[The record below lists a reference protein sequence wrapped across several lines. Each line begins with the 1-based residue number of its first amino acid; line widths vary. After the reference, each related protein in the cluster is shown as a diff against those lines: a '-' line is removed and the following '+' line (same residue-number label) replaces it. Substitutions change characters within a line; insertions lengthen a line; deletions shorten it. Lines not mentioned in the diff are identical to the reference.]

1 MEKDNLLKKYEKISK
16 EARINKPVMI
26 CYLVLGLFIGI
37 AYIGEV
43 FKGNRSLLYSGFVA
57 AVAIIPSVVNAL
69 IYMKDKGSFL
79 IKHISCIGFAVL
91 YSLVMLTTDNPFVFV
106 EVLPMIIVVTLYNDI
121 RLSVLTDFGVLV
133 LNIAQV
139 ALFFK
144 NGLYT
149 MENNTQVEIQI
160 LSIIVICVF
169 SVYTTMVSNTNS
181 KLEIKNM
188 EEQKVLVEKMFEK
201 TRNAAGQMA
210 ANIDDINDRA
220 SQLKQAMQETQQNMN
235 EINIGSTDTAQAVQN
250 QLEQTEN
257 IKKRIENVADG
268 SGAIIESIK
277 NTKNAIDEGSEHIE
291 NLVKKVDAAVDSGA
305 LVNKELS
312 ELDKYMSQMNSII
325 DIINEITS
333 QTSLLALNASIE
345 AARAGE
351 AGKGF
356 AVVATEISH
365 MADQTQNATVEI
377 TGLIKNVSDAIVK
390 VIDVSE
396 NMIDMIKGQKDVTGA
411 AADSFKIIDDNSKNV
426 YVNSEKLSDSVKELE
441 EANKQIIESISTI
454 SAISEEV
461 VAHVNRTSETSN
473 HNLELVEGV
482 NNIAVNLS
490 SLTDELR
497 NDTK

>member
-26 CYLVLGLFIGI
+26 CYLVLGLVIGI

-43 FKGNRSLLYSGFVA
+43 FKGNRNLLYSGFVA
-57 AVAIIPSVVNAL
+57 AVAIIPPVVTAV

-149 MENNTQVEIQI
+149 MENNTQIEIQI

-181 KLEIKNM
+181 KLELKNM

-411 AADSFKIIDDNSKNV
+411 AADSFRIIDDNSENV

-461 VAHVNRTSETSN
+461 AAHVNRTSETSN
-473 HNLELVEGV
+473 HNVELVEGV
-482 NNIAVNLS
+482 NNIAVNLG
-490 SLTDELR
+490 SLADELR
-497 NDTK
+497 KDTE

>member
-26 CYLVLGLFIGI
+26 CYLVLGFVIGI

-43 FKGNRSLLYSGFVA
+43 FKGDRSLLYSGFVA
-57 AVAIIPSVVNAL
+57 AVAMIPSVVTAL
-69 IYMKDKGSFL
+69 IYIKDKGSFL

-181 KLEIKNM
+181 KLELKNM

-411 AADSFKIIDDNSKNV
+411 AADSFRIIDDNSENV

-461 VAHVNRTSETSN
+461 AAHVNRTSETSN
-473 HNLELVEGV
+473 HNVELVEGV
-482 NNIAVNLS
+482 NNIAVNLG
-490 SLTDELR
+490 SLADELR
-497 NDTK
+497 KDTE

>member
-26 CYLVLGLFIGI
+26 CYLVLGLIIGI

-57 AVAIIPSVVNAL
+57 AVAIIPSVVTAL

-181 KLEIKNM
+181 KLELKNM

-210 ANIDDINDRA
+210 ANIDDINDKA

-291 NLVKKVDAAVDSGA
+291 NLVNKVDAAVDSGA

-411 AADSFKIIDDNSKNV
+411 AADSFRIIDDNSENV

-461 VAHVNRTSETSN
+461 AAHVNRTSETSN
-473 HNLELVEGV
+473 HNVELVEGV
-482 NNIAVNLS
+482 NNIAVNLG
-490 SLTDELR
+490 SLADELR
-497 NDTK
+497 KDTE

>member
-1 MEKDNLLKKYEKISK
+1 MEKDSLLKKYEKISK
-16 EARINKPVMI
+16 EARINKPVMM
-26 CYLVLGLFIGI
+26 CYLVLGIVIGI

-57 AVAIIPSVVNAL
+57 AVAIIPSVVTAL
-69 IYMKDKGSFL
+69 IYIKDKGSFL

-181 KLEIKNM
+181 KLELKNM

-257 IKKRIENVADG
+257 IKKRIENVAEG

-291 NLVKKVDAAVDSGA
+291 NLVKNVDAAVDSGA

-377 TGLIKNVSDAIVK
+377 TELIKNVSDAIVK

-411 AADSFKIIDDNSKNV
+411 AADSFRIIDDNSENV

-441 EANKQIIESISTI
+441 EANRQIIESISTI

-461 VAHVNRTSETSN
+461 AAHVNRTSETSN
-473 HNLELVEGV
+473 HNVELVEGV
-482 NNIAVNLS
+482 NNIAVNLG
-490 SLTDELR
+490 SLADELR
-497 NDTK
+497 KDTE

>member
-57 AVAIIPSVVNAL
+57 AVAIIPSVVTAL

>member
-26 CYLVLGLFIGI
+26 CYLVLGLIIGI

-43 FKGNRSLLYSGFVA
+43 FKGNRNLLYSGFMA
-57 AVAIIPSVVNAL
+57 AVAIIPSVVTAV

-149 MENNTQVEIQI
+149 MENNTQIEIQI

-181 KLEIKNM
+181 KLELKNM

-411 AADSFKIIDDNSKNV
+411 AADSFRIIDDNSENV

-461 VAHVNRTSETSN
+461 AAHVNRTSETSN
-473 HNLELVEGV
+473 HNVELVEGV
-482 NNIAVNLS
+482 NNIAVNLG
-490 SLTDELR
+490 SLADELR
-497 NDTK
+497 KDTE

>member
-1 MEKDNLLKKYEKISK
+1 MEKDSLLKKYENVSK

-26 CYLVLGLFIGI
+26 CYLVLGIVIGI

-57 AVAIIPSVVNAL
+57 AVAIIPSVVTAL
-69 IYMKDKGSFL
+69 IYIKDKGSFL

-181 KLEIKNM
+181 MLEIKNM

-210 ANIDDINDRA
+210 ANIDDINDKA
-220 SQLKQAMQETQQNMN
+220 SQLKQAMQETQKNMN

-257 IKKRIENVADG
+257 IKKRIENVAEG

-291 NLVKKVDAAVDSGA
+291 NLVKKVDAAVDSGE

-411 AADSFKIIDDNSKNV
+411 AADSFKIIDDNSENV

-441 EANKQIIESISTI
+441 EANRQIIESISTI

-461 VAHVNRTSETSN
+461 AAHVNRTSETSN
-473 HNLELVEGV
+473 HNVELVEGV
-482 NNIAVNLS
+482 NNIAVNLG

>member
-26 CYLVLGLFIGI
+26 CYLVLGFVIGI

-43 FKGNRSLLYSGFVA
+43 FKGNRNLLYSGFVA
-57 AVAIIPSVVNAL
+57 AVAIIPSVVTAV

-149 MENNTQVEIQI
+149 MENNTQIEIQI

-181 KLEIKNM
+181 KLELKNM

-411 AADSFKIIDDNSKNV
+411 AADSFRIIDDNSENV

-461 VAHVNRTSETSN
+461 AAHVNRTSETSN
-473 HNLELVEGV
+473 HNVELVEGV
-482 NNIAVNLS
+482 NNIAVNLG
-490 SLTDELR
+490 SLADELR
-497 NDTK
+497 KDTE

>member
-26 CYLVLGLFIGI
+26 CYLVLGLVIGI

-43 FKGNRSLLYSGFVA
+43 FKGNRNLLYSGFVA
-57 AVAIIPSVVNAL
+57 AVAIIPSVVTAV

-149 MENNTQVEIQI
+149 MENNTQIEIQI

-181 KLEIKNM
+181 KLELKNM

-235 EINIGSTDTAQAVQN
+235 EINIGSTDTAQTVQN

-411 AADSFKIIDDNSKNV
+411 AADSFRIIDDNSENV

-461 VAHVNRTSETSN
+461 AAHVNRTSETSN
-473 HNLELVEGV
+473 HNVELVEGV
-482 NNIAVNLS
+482 NNIAVNLG
-490 SLTDELR
+490 SLADELR
-497 NDTK
+497 KDTE

>member
-16 EARINKPVMI
+16 EARINKPVMM
-26 CYLVLGLFIGI
+26 CYLVLGIVIGI

-57 AVAIIPSVVNAL
+57 AVAIIPSVVTAL
-69 IYMKDKGSFL
+69 IYIKDKGSFL

-106 EVLPMIIVVTLYNDI
+106 EVLPMIMVVTLYNDI

-181 KLEIKNM
+181 KLELKNM

-257 IKKRIENVADG
+257 IKKRIENVAEG

-291 NLVKKVDAAVDSGA
+291 NLVKNVDAAVDSGA

-377 TGLIKNVSDAIVK
+377 TELIKNVSDAIVK

-411 AADSFKIIDDNSKNV
+411 AADSFKIIDDNSENV

-441 EANKQIIESISTI
+441 EANRQIIESISTI

-461 VAHVNRTSETSN
+461 AAHVNRTSETSN
-473 HNLELVEGV
+473 HNVELVEGV
-482 NNIAVNLS
+482 NNIAVNLG
-490 SLTDELR
+490 SLADELR
-497 NDTK
+497 KDTE

>member
-57 AVAIIPSVVNAL
+57 AVAIIPSVVTAL

-291 NLVKKVDAAVDSGA
+291 NLVKNVDAAVDSGA

-473 HNLELVEGV
+473 HNLELVEEV

>member
-26 CYLVLGLFIGI
+26 CYLVLGLVIGI

-57 AVAIIPSVVNAL
+57 AVAIIPSVVTAL

-411 AADSFKIIDDNSKNV
+411 AADSFKIIDDNSENV

>member
-26 CYLVLGLFIGI
+26 CYLVLGFVIGI

-43 FKGNRSLLYSGFVA
+43 FKGNRNLLYSGFVA
-57 AVAIIPSVVNAL
+57 AVAIIPSVVTAV

-149 MENNTQVEIQI
+149 MENNTQIEIQI

-181 KLEIKNM
+181 KLELKNM

-210 ANIDDINDRA
+210 ANIDDINDKA

-411 AADSFKIIDDNSKNV
+411 AADSFRIIDDNSENV

-461 VAHVNRTSETSN
+461 AAHVNRTSETSN
-473 HNLELVEGV
+473 HNVELVEGV
-482 NNIAVNLS
+482 NNIAVNLG
-490 SLTDELR
+490 SLADELR
-497 NDTK
+497 KDTE

>member
-26 CYLVLGLFIGI
+26 CYLVLGLIIGI

-43 FKGNRSLLYSGFVA
+43 FNGNRSLLYSGFVA
-57 AVAIIPSVVNAL
+57 AVAIIPSVVTAL

-181 KLEIKNM
+181 KLELKNM

-411 AADSFKIIDDNSKNV
+411 AADSFRIIDDNSENV

-461 VAHVNRTSETSN
+461 AAHVNRTSETSN
-473 HNLELVEGV
+473 HNVELVEGV
-482 NNIAVNLS
+482 NNIAVNLG
-490 SLTDELR
+490 SLADELR
-497 NDTK
+497 KDTE

>member
-57 AVAIIPSVVNAL
+57 AVAIIPSVVTAL

-426 YVNSEKLSDSVKELE
+426 YVNSEKL
-441 EANKQIIESISTI
+441 T
-454 SAISEEV
+454 
-461 VAHVNRTSETSN
+461 
-473 HNLELVEGV
+473 
-482 NNIAVNLS
+482 
-490 SLTDELR
+490 
-497 NDTK
+497 

>member
-26 CYLVLGLFIGI
+26 CYLVLGFVIGI

-43 FKGNRSLLYSGFVA
+43 FKGNRNLLYSGFVA
-57 AVAIIPSVVNAL
+57 AVAIIPSVVTAV

-149 MENNTQVEIQI
+149 MENNTQIEIQI

-181 KLEIKNM
+181 KLELKNM

-411 AADSFKIIDDNSKNV
+411 AADSFKIIDDNSENV

-461 VAHVNRTSETSN
+461 AAHVNRTSETSN
-473 HNLELVEGV
+473 HNVELVEGV
-482 NNIAVNLS
+482 NNIAVNLG
-490 SLTDELR
+490 SLADELR
-497 NDTK
+497 KDTE

>member
-1 MEKDNLLKKYEKISK
+1 MEKDSLLKKYEKVSK

-26 CYLVLGLFIGI
+26 CYLVLGIVIGI

-57 AVAIIPSVVNAL
+57 AVAIIPSVVTAL
-69 IYMKDKGSFL
+69 IYIKDKGSFL

-181 KLEIKNM
+181 KLELKNM

-257 IKKRIENVADG
+257 IKKRIENVAEG

-291 NLVKKVDAAVDSGA
+291 NLVKNVDAAVDSGA

-377 TGLIKNVSDAIVK
+377 TELIKNVSDAIVK

-411 AADSFKIIDDNSKNV
+411 AADSFKIIDDNSENV

-441 EANKQIIESISTI
+441 EANRQIIESISTI

-461 VAHVNRTSETSN
+461 AAHVNRTSETSN
-473 HNLELVEGV
+473 HNVELVEGV
-482 NNIAVNLS
+482 NNIAVNLG
-490 SLTDELR
+490 SLADELR
-497 NDTK
+497 KDTE

>member
-57 AVAIIPSVVNAL
+57 AVAIIPSVVTAL

-149 MENNTQVEIQI
+149 MENNTQIEIQI
-160 LSIIVICVF
+160 LSIIVICIF

-235 EINIGSTDTAQAVQN
+235 EINIGSTETAQAVQN

>member
-26 CYLVLGLFIGI
+26 CYLVLGLIIGI

-57 AVAIIPSVVNAL
+57 AVAIIPSVVTAL

-181 KLEIKNM
+181 KLELKNM

-257 IKKRIENVADG
+257 IKKRIENVAEG

-411 AADSFKIIDDNSKNV
+411 AADSFRIIDDNSENV

-461 VAHVNRTSETSN
+461 AAHVNRTSETSN
-473 HNLELVEGV
+473 HNVELVEGV
-482 NNIAVNLS
+482 NNIAVNLG
-490 SLTDELR
+490 SLADELR
-497 NDTK
+497 KDTE

>member
-1 MEKDNLLKKYEKISK
+1 MEKDSLLKKYEKISK

-26 CYLVLGLFIGI
+26 CYLVLGIVIGI

-57 AVAIIPSVVNAL
+57 AVAIIPSVVTAL
-69 IYMKDKGSFL
+69 IYIKDKGSFL

-160 LSIIVICVF
+160 LSIIVICIF

-181 KLEIKNM
+181 KLELKNM

-257 IKKRIENVADG
+257 IKKRIENVAEG

-291 NLVKKVDAAVDSGA
+291 NLVKNVDAAVDSGA

-333 QTSLLALNASIE
+333 RTSLLALNASIE

-377 TGLIKNVSDAIVK
+377 TELIKNVSDAIVK

-411 AADSFKIIDDNSKNV
+411 AADSFKIIDDNSENV

-441 EANKQIIESISTI
+441 EANRQIIESISTI

-473 HNLELVEGV
+473 HNVELVEGV
-482 NNIAVNLS
+482 NNIAVNLG
-490 SLTDELR
+490 SLADELR
-497 NDTK
+497 KDNE

>member
-16 EARINKPVMI
+16 EARINKPVMM
-26 CYLVLGLFIGI
+26 CYLVLGIVIGI

-57 AVAIIPSVVNAL
+57 AVAIIPSVVTAL
-69 IYMKDKGSFL
+69 IYIKDKGSFL

-181 KLEIKNM
+181 KLELKNM

-257 IKKRIENVADG
+257 IKKRIENVAEG

-291 NLVKKVDAAVDSGA
+291 NLVKNVDAAVDSGA

-377 TGLIKNVSDAIVK
+377 TELIKNVSDAIVK

-411 AADSFKIIDDNSKNV
+411 AADSFKIIDDNSENV

-441 EANKQIIESISTI
+441 EANRQIIESISTI

-461 VAHVNRTSETSN
+461 AAHVNRTSETSN
-473 HNLELVEGV
+473 HNVELVEGV
-482 NNIAVNLS
+482 NNIAVNLG
-490 SLTDELR
+490 SLADELR
-497 NDTK
+497 KDTE

>member
-57 AVAIIPSVVNAL
+57 AVAIIPSVVTAL

-377 TGLIKNVSDAIVK
+377 TGLIKECIRCNCK
-390 VIDVSE
+390 
-396 NMIDMIKGQKDVTGA
+396 
-411 AADSFKIIDDNSKNV
+411 
-426 YVNSEKLSDSVKELE
+426 
-441 EANKQIIESISTI
+441 
-454 SAISEEV
+454 
-461 VAHVNRTSETSN
+461 SN
-473 HNLELVEGV
+473 
-482 NNIAVNLS
+482 
-490 SLTDELR
+490 
-497 NDTK
+497 

>member
-26 CYLVLGLFIGI
+26 CYLVLGIVIGI
-37 AYIGEV
+37 SYIGEV

-57 AVAIIPSVVNAL
+57 AVAIIPSVVTAL
-69 IYMKDKGSFL
+69 IYIKDKGSFL

-149 MENNTQVEIQI
+149 MENNTQIEIQI
-160 LSIIVICVF
+160 LSIIVICIF

-181 KLEIKNM
+181 KLELKNM

-257 IKKRIENVADG
+257 IKKRIENVAEG
-268 SGAIIESIK
+268 SGAIIECIK

-291 NLVKKVDAAVDSGA
+291 NLVKNVDAAVDSGA

-377 TGLIKNVSDAIVK
+377 TELIKNVSDAIVK

-411 AADSFKIIDDNSKNV
+411 AADSFKIIDDNSENV

-441 EANKQIIESISTI
+441 EANRQIIESISTI

-461 VAHVNRTSETSN
+461 AAHVNRTSETSN
-473 HNLELVEGV
+473 HNVELVKGV
-482 NNIAVNLS
+482 NNIAVNLG
-490 SLTDELR
+490 SLADELR
-497 NDTK
+497 KDTE

>member
-57 AVAIIPSVVNAL
+57 AVAIIPSVVTAL

-277 NTKNAIDEGSEHIE
+277 NTKNAIDEGSEHVE

>member
-1 MEKDNLLKKYEKISK
+1 MEKDSLLKKYEKISK
-16 EARINKPVMI
+16 EARINKPVMM
-26 CYLVLGLFIGI
+26 CYLVLGIVIGI

-57 AVAIIPSVVNAL
+57 AVAIIPSVVTAL
-69 IYMKDKGSFL
+69 IYIKDKGSFL

-149 MENNTQVEIQI
+149 MENNTQIEIQI

-181 KLEIKNM
+181 KLELKNM

-257 IKKRIENVADG
+257 IKKRIENVAEG

-291 NLVKKVDAAVDSGA
+291 NLVKNVDAAVDSGA

-377 TGLIKNVSDAIVK
+377 TELIKNVSDAIVK

-411 AADSFKIIDDNSKNV
+411 AADSFKIIDDNSENV

-441 EANKQIIESISTI
+441 EANRQIIESISTI

-461 VAHVNRTSETSN
+461 AAHVNRTSETSN
-473 HNLELVEGV
+473 HNVELVEGV
-482 NNIAVNLS
+482 NNIAVNLG
-490 SLTDELR
+490 SLADELR
-497 NDTK
+497 KDTE

>member
-26 CYLVLGLFIGI
+26 CYLVLGLVIGI

-43 FKGNRSLLYSGFVA
+43 FKGNRNLLYSGFVA
-57 AVAIIPSVVNAL
+57 AVAIIPSVVTAV

-149 MENNTQVEIQI
+149 MENNTQIEIQI

-181 KLEIKNM
+181 KLELKNM

-411 AADSFKIIDDNSKNV
+411 AADSFRIIDDNSENV

-461 VAHVNRTSETSN
+461 AAHVNRTSETSN
-473 HNLELVEGV
+473 HNVELVEGV
-482 NNIAVNLS
+482 NNIAVNLG
-490 SLTDELR
+490 SLADELR
-497 NDTK
+497 KDTE

>member
-57 AVAIIPSVVNAL
+57 AVAIIPSVVTAL

-411 AADSFKIIDDNSKNV
+411 AADSFKIIDDNSENV

-461 VAHVNRTSETSN
+461 AAHVNRTSETSN
-473 HNLELVEGV
+473 HNVELVEEV
-482 NNIAVNLS
+482 NNIAVNLG

>member
-26 CYLVLGLFIGI
+26 CYLVLGFVIGI

-43 FKGNRSLLYSGFVA
+43 FKGNRNLLYSGFVA
-57 AVAIIPSVVNAL
+57 AVAIIPSVVTAV

-149 MENNTQVEIQI
+149 MENNTQIEIQI

-181 KLEIKNM
+181 KLELKNM

-257 IKKRIENVADG
+257 IKKRIENVAEG

-291 NLVKKVDAAVDSGA
+291 NLVKNVDAAVDSGA

-377 TGLIKNVSDAIVK
+377 TELIKNVSDAIVK

-411 AADSFKIIDDNSKNV
+411 AADSFKIIDDNSENV

-441 EANKQIIESISTI
+441 EANRQIIESISTI

-473 HNLELVEGV
+473 HNVELVEGV
-482 NNIAVNLS
+482 NNIAVNLG
-490 SLTDELR
+490 SLADELR
-497 NDTK
+497 KDNE

>member
-26 CYLVLGLFIGI
+26 CYLVLGFVIGI

-43 FKGNRSLLYSGFVA
+43 FKGNRNLLYSGFVA
-57 AVAIIPSVVNAL
+57 AVAIIPSVVTAV

-149 MENNTQVEIQI
+149 MENNTQIEIQI

-181 KLEIKNM
+181 KLELKNM

-210 ANIDDINDRA
+210 ANIDDINDKA

-396 NMIDMIKGQKDVTGA
+396 NMID
-411 AADSFKIIDDNSKNV
+411 
-426 YVNSEKLSDSVKELE
+426 
-441 EANKQIIESISTI
+441 
-454 SAISEEV
+454 
-461 VAHVNRTSETSN
+461 R
-473 HNLELVEGV
+473 
-482 NNIAVNLS
+482 
-490 SLTDELR
+490 
-497 NDTK
+497 

>member
-57 AVAIIPSVVNAL
+57 AVAIIPSVVTAL

-291 NLVKKVDAAVDSGA
+291 NLVKNVDAAVDSGA

>member
-57 AVAIIPSVVNAL
+57 AVAIIPSVVTAL

-181 KLEIKNM
+181 KLELKNM

-257 IKKRIENVADG
+257 IKKRIENVAEG

-291 NLVKKVDAAVDSGA
+291 NLVKNVDAAVDSGA

-377 TGLIKNVSDAIVK
+377 TELIKNVSDAIVK

-411 AADSFKIIDDNSKNV
+411 AADSFKIIDDNSENV

-441 EANKQIIESISTI
+441 EANRQIIESISTI

-461 VAHVNRTSETSN
+461 AAHVNRTSETSN
-473 HNLELVEGV
+473 HNVELVEGV
-482 NNIAVNLS
+482 NNIAVNLG
-490 SLTDELR
+490 SLADELR
-497 NDTK
+497 KDTE

>member
-26 CYLVLGLFIGI
+26 CYLVLGLVIGI

-57 AVAIIPSVVNAL
+57 AVAIIPSVVTAL
-69 IYMKDKGSFL
+69 IYIKDKGSFL

-257 IKKRIENVADG
+257 IKKRIENVAEG

-291 NLVKKVDAAVDSGA
+291 NLVKNVDAAVDSGA

-411 AADSFKIIDDNSKNV
+411 AADSFKIIDDNSENV

-461 VAHVNRTSETSN
+461 AAHVNRTNETSN
-473 HNLELVEGV
+473 HNVELVEGV
-482 NNIAVNLS
+482 NNIAVNLG
-490 SLTDELR
+490 SLADELR
-497 NDTK
+497 KDTE

>member
-26 CYLVLGLFIGI
+26 CYLVLGLVIGI

-43 FKGNRSLLYSGFVA
+43 FKGNRNLLYSGFVA
-57 AVAIIPSVVNAL
+57 AVAIIPPVVTAV

-149 MENNTQVEIQI
+149 MENNTQIEIQI

-181 KLEIKNM
+181 KLELKNM
-188 EEQKVLVEKMFEK
+188 EEQKILVEKMFEK

-325 DIINEITS
+325 DIINELTS
-333 QTSLLALNASIE
+333 
-345 AARAGE
+345 
-351 AGKGF
+351 
-356 AVVATEISH
+356 
-365 MADQTQNATVEI
+365 
-377 TGLIKNVSDAIVK
+377 
-390 VIDVSE
+390 
-396 NMIDMIKGQKDVTGA
+396 
-411 AADSFKIIDDNSKNV
+411 
-426 YVNSEKLSDSVKELE
+426 
-441 EANKQIIESISTI
+441 
-454 SAISEEV
+454 
-461 VAHVNRTSETSN
+461 
-473 HNLELVEGV
+473 
-482 NNIAVNLS
+482 
-490 SLTDELR
+490 
-497 NDTK
+497 

>member
-26 CYLVLGLFIGI
+26 CYLVLGLVIGI

-43 FKGNRSLLYSGFVA
+43 FKGNRNLLYSGFVA
-57 AVAIIPSVVNAL
+57 AVAIIPPVVTAV

-149 MENNTQVEIQI
+149 MENNTQIEIQI

-181 KLEIKNM
+181 KLELKNM
-188 EEQKVLVEKMFEK
+188 EEQKILVEKMFEK

-396 NMIDMIKGQKDVTGA
+396 NMIDMIKGQKDVTGV
-411 AADSFKIIDDNSKNV
+411 AADSFRIIDDNSENV

-461 VAHVNRTSETSN
+461 AAHVNRTSETSN
-473 HNLELVEGV
+473 HNVELVEGV
-482 NNIAVNLS
+482 NNIAVNLG
-490 SLTDELR
+490 SLADELR
-497 NDTK
+497 KDTE

>member
-57 AVAIIPSVVNAL
+57 AVAIIPSVVTAL

-411 AADSFKIIDDNSKNV
+411 AADSFKIIDDNSENV

-441 EANKQIIESISTI
+441 DANKQIIESISTI

>member
-1 MEKDNLLKKYEKISK
+1 MEKDSLLKKYEKISK
-16 EARINKPVMI
+16 EARINKPVMM
-26 CYLVLGLFIGI
+26 CYLVLGIVIGI

-57 AVAIIPSVVNAL
+57 AVAIIPSVVTAL
-69 IYMKDKGSFL
+69 IYIKDKGSFL

-181 KLEIKNM
+181 KLELKNM

-257 IKKRIENVADG
+257 IKKRIENVAEG

-291 NLVKKVDAAVDSGA
+291 NLVKNVDAAVDSGA

-377 TGLIKNVSDAIVK
+377 TELIKNVSDAIVK
-390 VIDVSE
+390 VIDVSA

-411 AADSFKIIDDNSKNV
+411 AADSFKIIDDNSENV

-441 EANKQIIESISTI
+441 EANRQIIESISTI

-461 VAHVNRTSETSN
+461 AAHVNRTSETSN
-473 HNLELVEGV
+473 HNVELVEGV
-482 NNIAVNLS
+482 NNIAVNLG
-490 SLTDELR
+490 SLADELR
-497 NDTK
+497 KDTE

>member
-26 CYLVLGLFIGI
+26 CYLVLGFVIGI

-43 FKGNRSLLYSGFVA
+43 FKGNRNLLYSGFVA
-57 AVAIIPSVVNAL
+57 AVAIIPSVVTAV

-149 MENNTQVEIQI
+149 MENNTQIEIQI

-181 KLEIKNM
+181 KLELKNM

-411 AADSFKIIDDNSKNV
+411 AADSFRIIDDNSKNV

-461 VAHVNRTSETSN
+461 AAHVNRTSETSN
-473 HNLELVEGV
+473 HNVELVEGV
-482 NNIAVNLS
+482 NNIAVNLG
-490 SLTDELR
+490 SLADELR
-497 NDTK
+497 KDTE